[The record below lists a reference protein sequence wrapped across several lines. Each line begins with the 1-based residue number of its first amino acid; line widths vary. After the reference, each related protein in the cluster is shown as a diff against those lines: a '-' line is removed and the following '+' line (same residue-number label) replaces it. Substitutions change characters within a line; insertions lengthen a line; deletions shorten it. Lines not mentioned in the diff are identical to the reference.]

1 MPKPRISVYLPRR
14 LGRVCNV
21 PMLMGRRKM
30 LEKSVLLFRNQQV
43 YCRQKIILMGLS
55 LSLLEIKEQRH

>member
-1 MPKPRISVYLPRR
+1 
-14 LGRVCNV
+14 
-21 PMLMGRRKM
+21 M

-55 LSLLEIKEQRH
+55 LCLLEIKEQRH